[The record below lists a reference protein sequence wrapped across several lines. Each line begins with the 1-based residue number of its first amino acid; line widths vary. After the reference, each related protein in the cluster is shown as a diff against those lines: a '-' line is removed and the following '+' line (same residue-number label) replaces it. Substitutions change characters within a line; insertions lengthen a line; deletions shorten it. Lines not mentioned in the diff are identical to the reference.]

1 MDTWKKFMDY
11 EKFMYIIS
19 PIGGIGLGLL
29 IGVYLE
35 RNVALLS
42 GYFIVLISAI
52 LLSILSYLRKKVL
65 LEQKK

>member
-1 MDTWKKFMDY
+1 MDKL
-11 EKFMYIIS
+11 EKLMYIIS

-35 RNVALLS
+35 RNIALLS

-65 LEQKK
+65 LKQNKWQSH